1 MIGVVALSAGPV
13 SAQVDLTGTWQRV
26 AQNDNG
32 FSREPVDLLGMPLSA
47 DGRAKALSY
56 DIAALSATE
65 RQCQMYPPY
74 YALVGPFPLQ
84 FVMVP
89 DPVTQ
94 KLLAWKILG
103 WGDRDETVIW
113 MDGRP
118 HPSKYAPHSHGGFT
132 TGTWEGDTL
141 TAVTTHAKLGD
152 IKRHRGFSSDRATLT
167 YRFNRHGDLLT
178 VTGILEDPVY
188 LAEPFVLSEVFRLT
202 TNMNNFPLTA
212 CEPIEELPHLHENP
226 EIAPHYLPGKN
237 PSMNE
242 VTERYNIPLE
252 AVLGGP
258 ETMYPEYRKKL
269 KDKYVMPPPCKEG
282 CGGGARLPR
291 LRRLP
296 RPRAVVAPHRH
307 SKLHRNRKRN
317 PSDAFGTAV
326 ARSRRSRAISP
337 GGPLR
342 YAQPPARN
350 SQGDRVSKARIVSP
364 VAGRCRERAG
374 GSDFT

>member
-1 MIGVVALSAGPV
+1 MRSKPSLLAVIGVVALSAAPV

-47 DGRAKALSY
+47 DGRAKAVSY

-65 RQCQMYPPY
+65 RQCQMYPPF

-152 IKRHRGFSSDRATLT
+152 MKRHRGFSSDRATLT

-237 PSMNE
+237 PSINE
-242 VTERYNIPLE
+242 VTEKYNIPLE

-258 ETMYPEYRKKL
+258 ETMYPEYRKKI
-269 KDKYVMPPPCKEG
+269 KDKYVMPPPCKVG
-282 CGGGARLPR
+282 CGGGPPPQTQTPPR
-291 LRRLP
+291 LRPPVEAPLP
-296 RPRAVVAPHRH
+296 QSNPSAQPRH
-307 SKLHRNRKRN
+307 S
-317 PSDAFGTAV
+317 PP
-326 ARSRRSRAISP
+326 RRP
-337 GGPLR
+337 TW
-342 YAQPPARN
+342 PP
-350 SQGDRVSKARIVSP
+350 P
-364 VAGRCRERAG
+364 
-374 GSDFT
+374 